1 MVMKFEKSVQKGEGD
16 YHGGKNLWKE

>member
-1 MVMKFEKSVQKGEGD
+1 MKFEKSVQKGEGD